1 MNMAVNDII
10 SQYGLFAVFAGSGI
24 EGEPFAL
31 AGGILAHRGLV
42 PLWQAMVA
50 ASLGSCAI
58 DQFWFFLGRYFRS
71 HKWVVSVSKRP
82 AFADAIDLIE
92 RRPTLFILLFRF
104 AYGLRAI
111 APVAIGTSRVSV
123 WRFVPLNILAAA
135 IWGPIF
141 VAIGYAFGNTLER
154 WLPHSA
160 STIAFI
166 VVIVVLISALGAR
179 AALRRN

>member
-1 MNMAVNDII
+1 MQMTVNDLLAH
-10 SQYGLFAVFAGSGI
+10 YGLLAVLAGSGI

-31 AGGILAHRGLV
+31 AGGVLAHRRLI
-42 PLWQAMVA
+42 PLWQVIVA

-58 DQFWFFLGRYFRS
+58 DQFWFFLGRHFRE

-92 RRPTLFILLFRF
+92 RRPILFILLFRF

-111 APVAIGTSRVSV
+111 APVAIGTSKVSAC
-123 WRFVPLNILAAA
+123 RFVPLNMIAAA

-141 VAIGYAFGNTLER
+141 VMLGYAFGSTLER

-160 STIAFI
+160 STIALI
-166 VVIVVLISALGAR
+166 VVAVVLISVLGAR
-179 AALRRN
+179 AALRR